1 VARLKTALAVSAGGV
16 VFRVVDDRIEVALC
30 GRTANGLWG
39 LPKGTPNKGEDLLHT
54 ALREVREETGLEV
67 RTHAPIGQ
75 IEYWFVARGVR
86 FHKTVHYF
94 LMEAVGGDVSRHD
107 PEYDVVEWFSVGE
120 AYEKMSYKNEAA
132 IVRRAESMIR
142 RRYPDLPAGETQEPE
157 PSTAEVDREGG

>member
-16 VFRVVDDRIEVALC
+16 VFRILEARIEVALC
-30 GRTANGLWG
+30 GRIANGLWG

-67 RTHAPIGQ
+67 RTLAPIGQ

-94 LMEAVGGDVSRHD
+94 LMEATGGDLSLHD
-107 PEYDVVEWFSVGE
+107 PEYDVVQWFVIGE
-120 AYEKMSYKNEAA
+120 AYVHMSYKNEAA
-132 IVRRAESMIR
+132 IVHRAEGMIR
-142 RRYPDLPAGETQEPE
+142 KRFPDLPADRPQNTEASPV
-157 PSTAEVDREGG
+157 EVDQGE